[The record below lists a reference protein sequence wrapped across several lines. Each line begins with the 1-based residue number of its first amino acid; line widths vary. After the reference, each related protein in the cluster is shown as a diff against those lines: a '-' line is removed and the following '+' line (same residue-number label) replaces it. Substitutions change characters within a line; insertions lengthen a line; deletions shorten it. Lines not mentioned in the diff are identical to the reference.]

1 MWDISKAKTSLRIEN
16 TTSFVASRVPS
27 DMINPSRSAKHKQAS
42 PIAPKKKKTRAK
54 KKKKL
59 GRGGA
64 GGRKH
69 KRTKATKKD
78 GTRRLN
84 GNFEGSTAARSE
96 PIHPEKYTAFL
107 PVQTNT
113 KTAHQSRRVQSL
125 LRRPQTDGGAIAG
138 ACIPWGRCPTA
149 PPPGR

>member
-42 PIAPKKKKTRAK
+42 PIAPKKKKHEQK

-69 KRTKATKKD
+69 KRTKATKK
-78 GTRRLN
+78 RRN
-84 GNFEGSTAARSE
+84 KKVER
-96 PIHPEKYTAFL
+96 
-107 PVQTNT
+107 
-113 KTAHQSRRVQSL
+113 
-125 LRRPQTDGGAIAG
+125 
-138 ACIPWGRCPTA
+138 
-149 PPPGR
+149 

>member
-42 PIAPKKKKTRAK
+42 PIAPKKKTRAK
-54 KKKKL
+54 KKKKTRPRRC
-59 GRGGA
+59 RG
-64 GGRKH
+64 KETQKNQSH
-69 KRTKATKKD
+69 KKKD